1 MTAARLLRY
10 AWAAPCSL
18 VGLLLAT
25 PLLLA
30 GGRVQRHSGVVE
42 VCADPRIGRC
52 VTRFVAITFGHVVL
66 ATDAQSLVRTR
77 RHERVHVAQY
87 ERWGVLFFPAYLI
100 ASLLAWV
107 RGGHGYRDNGFEIE
121 ARRLS
126 GDADGER
133 RGKPRG

>member
-1 MTAARLLRY
+1 VTAARLLRY
-10 AWAAPCSL
+10 AWAAPCSV
-18 VGLLLAT
+18 VGLLLAV

-30 GGRVQRHSGVVE
+30 GGRVQRHSGVIE
-42 VCADPRIGRC
+42 VCADRRVGRC

-66 ATDAQSLVRTR
+66 ATDEQSLVRTR

-87 ERWGVLFFPAYLI
+87 ERWGVVFFPAYLV

-107 RGGHGYRDNGFEIE
+107 RSGHGYRDNWFEIE

-126 GDADGER
+126 GDVRGE
-133 RGKPRG
+133 GW